1 MVEIYDIF
9 ISYRRKG
16 GFETAKHL
24 NDLLI
29 RDGYTVS
36 FDIDTLRE
44 GRFDNALL
52 RRIDQCT
59 DFILIVDEHAF
70 DRTLDPHFD
79 STKDW
84 LRIELAYALK
94 IKKNV
99 IPILLSEVEN
109 FPTNLPED
117 ITVVSKYHG
126 PKYQIEYFDNFYE
139 KLKGFLHCIPR
150 NPEKKNDKATVT
162 FNSDV
167 DSLIYIDGE
176 EVAKVIANGFAKA
189 SISLGEHIF
198 QYKLVNNP
206 STTYSESQKLDINR
220 NYVIEIKSW
229 KFKTHIIPIWIK
241 VGTGFLIT
249 VLFIWFVWGGSS
261 IFRYDNKQKENVI
274 DDDKLE
280 LVKDTIPHSV
290 RDSLISKPT
299 LGKLSYRYTGPV
311 DSVGL
316 PHGKGTALFQDDNGI
331 CEGFFNH
338 GVLDGED
345 KVKQTLS
352 NGDVYMGT
360 IKGNKYEKG
369 DYIWNDGELYS
380 GTFLDGKPY
389 TGTYYNSKGVII
401 GVYDKGKYNGT
412 N

>member
-1 MVEIYDIF
+1 MAENIYDIF

-59 DFILIVDEHAF
+59 DFILVVDEHAF
-70 DRTLDPHFD
+70 DRTLDPNFD
-79 STKDW
+79 SKKDW

-99 IPILLSEVEN
+99 IPILLSEVED
-109 FPTNLPED
+109 FPANLPED
-117 ITVVSKYHG
+117 ISVVSKYHG

-150 NPEKKNDKATVT
+150 NLKKNNDKATVT

-167 DSLIYIDGE
+167 DSIIYIDGE
-176 EVAKVIANGFAKA
+176 EVAKVITNGFAKA

-198 QYKLVNNP
+198 LYKLTNNP
-206 STTYSESQKLDINR
+206 AITYSESQKLDSNR

-229 KFKTHIIPIWIK
+229 KFKTHKIPIWIK
-241 VGTGFLIT
+241 IGIGFLIT
-249 VLFIWFVWGGSS
+249 MLFVWGGSL
-261 IFRYDNKQKENVI
+261 IFNNDNKSEEIVI
-274 DDDKLE
+274 GDVKQI
-280 LVKDTIPHSV
+280 LVKDTIPRSV
-290 RDSLISKPT
+290 IDSLISKPT
-299 LGKLSYRYTGPV
+299 LGKMSYRYTGPV
-311 DSVGL
+311 DSFGL
-316 PHGKGTALFQDDNGI
+316 PHGKGTAKYQDDNGI
-331 CEGFFNH
+331 CEGYFNH

-345 KVKQTLS
+345 KVKQTLR

-360 IKGNKYEKG
+360 IKSNEYDKG
-369 DYIWNDGELYS
+369 DYLWKDGEKYS
-380 GTFLDGKPY
+380 GTFLNGNPY
-389 TGTYYNSKGVII
+389 TGTHYNSEGGIV
-401 GVYDKGKYNGT
+401 GVYDKGKYKRT

>member
-1 MVEIYDIF
+1 MADIYDIF

-59 DFILIVDEHAF
+59 DFIIIIDEHAF
-70 DRTLDPHFD
+70 DRTLDPNFD
-79 STKDW
+79 SKKDW

-99 IPILLSEVEN
+99 IPILLSEVED
-109 FPTNLPED
+109 FPANLPED
-117 ITVVSKYHG
+117 ISIVSKFHG

-139 KLKGFLHCIPR
+139 KLKGFLHCTPR
-150 NPEKKNDKATVT
+150 NLKKNNDKATVT

-176 EVAKVIANGFAKA
+176 EVAKVLKNGFPKA
-189 SISLGEHIF
+189 SVSLGEHIF
-198 QYKLVNNP
+198 LYKLTSPP
-206 STTYSESQKLDINR
+206 STTYSESQKLDNNR

-229 KFKTHIIPIWIK
+229 KFKTHIIPTWLKAGI
-241 VGTGFLIT
+241 VFLIT
-249 VLFIWFVWGGSS
+249 LLCVWCFSLFF
-261 IFRYDNKQKENVI
+261 YEKTE
-274 DDDKLE
+274 E
-280 LVKDTIPHSV
+280 LVLDKGKAVNVPDTIPHSV
-290 RDSLISKPT
+290 TDSIITKPT
-299 LGKLSYRYTGPV
+299 LGKLPYFYTGPI

-316 PHGKGTALFQDDNGI
+316 PHGEGKARFQDKDNGI
-331 CEGFFNH
+331 YEGEFNH
-338 GVLDGED
+338 GVLEG
-345 KVKQTLS
+345 KGTQTFTR
-352 NGDVYMGT
+352 GDIFRG
-360 IKGNKYEKG
+360 IFEKNFFLEG
-369 DYIWNDGELYS
+369 DYIWKEGEKFSGSFYKGRPYS
-380 GTFLDGKPY
+380 GS
-389 TGTYYNSKGVII
+389 YYNKLGEINGI
-401 GVYDKGKYNGT
+401 YDNGKYKEIQN
-412 N
+412 